1 MSDMLLQALKKKLEG
16 DVAVS
21 KANILI
27 YKEKSVGIGEH
38 PEIVQA
44 IELEVGKMAE
54 AQDKLNEVSTNNVN
68 VMLELAQAQEAY
80 NAALEKLADG
90 KYELALEKIV
100 ELAGEAIDTANNIVD
115 PLLADTPTTETP
127 VKKVVKDVANAVS
140 QVAGDPTRGAAKISG
155 MGGLGTFGDQV
166 LQ

>member
-16 DVAVS
+16 DVAVA

-54 AQDKLNEVSTNNVN
+54 AKDKLNSVN
-68 VMLELAQAQEAY
+68 LLL
-80 NAALEKLADG
+80 NEKEFIQD
-90 KYELALEKIV
+90 
-100 ELAGEAIDTANNIVD
+100 
-115 PLLADTPTTETP
+115 
-127 VKKVVKDVANAVS
+127 
-140 QVAGDPTRGAAKISG
+140 
-155 MGGLGTFGDQV
+155 
-166 LQ
+166 